1 MKDIRNLIN
10 IGDKLVIEH
19 ADVIDIYTVK
29 RIISDDPILNEKGWI
44 RIENEYGG
52 FLNIVFDEIQS
63 DVEEILPTAVLG
75 KLTEI

>member
-1 MKDIRNLIN
+1 MKDIRNSVGV
-10 IGDKLVIEH
+10 GDKLVIEEE
-19 ADVIDIYTVK
+19 DGVLDIYTVK
-29 RIISDDPILNEKGWI
+29 RIVPDYDGDCGWI

-63 DVEEILPTAVLG
+63 EVEEILPTSVLG